1 MQTNHVYEF
10 SLGVTG
16 RMQRDG
22 WVEIIVP
29 IVMPLIAA
37 LIERCLNNQNALM
50 GYVEG
55 TGRSIGRE
63 TVLRIQARSVAAE
76 AGVKLRQRGAF
87 ARDLVAAIHAE
98 CDACSQRMSGDVYAE
113 ALAEVA
119 ELVS

>member
-1 MQTNHVYEF
+1 MQTSHLYEF

-37 LIERCLNNQNALM
+37 LIERCLNNRNALM

-55 TGRSIGRE
+55 QDRTIGRQS
-63 TVLRIQARSVAAE
+63 VLRLQARSVAAE
-76 AGVKLRQRGAF
+76 AGVRLMRRGAF
-87 ARDLVAAIHAE
+87 ARDLVNAIHAE